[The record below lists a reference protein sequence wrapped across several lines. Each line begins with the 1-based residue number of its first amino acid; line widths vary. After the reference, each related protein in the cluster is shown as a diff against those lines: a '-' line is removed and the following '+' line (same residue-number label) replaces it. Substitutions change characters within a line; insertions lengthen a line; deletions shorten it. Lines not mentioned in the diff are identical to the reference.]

1 MQKINLV
8 DAMVWWND
16 GYDAARH
23 KDKARIAVLPRMG
36 GKESLM
42 YLSNS
47 AGACDGGWESLGDV
61 GRACRILAIYCWA
74 TGRDGVPSDE
84 AHMEFM
90 RIKEYAE
97 WRTQETGPFSLIY
110 NGDVRIVPA

>member
-8 DAMVWWND
+8 DAMVWWNETEEWD
-16 GYDAARH
+16 IVQG
-23 KDKARIAVLPRMG
+23 KRIAVLARG
-36 GKESLM
+36 GVAPDSVMHLN
-42 YLSNS
+42 NS
-47 AGACDGGWESLGDV
+47 AGACDSGWESLGDV